1 MGKLL
6 EISLECYKKF
16 KGYRKEF
23 FDFFLEYIEPEKI
36 EIKAPFTNR
45 KYKNFYSTK
54 EKFFELISKKEY
66 EEEYIQIIL
75 ENEEEMIIVEQDG
88 FRVIILEKTYTENE
102 KDIDNYV
109 EKLFIKIKGCIAK
122 MEDWDYSDIQNER
135 NIEFLELDGIKVPKE
150 KIKIYGDGSRKWI
163 FLKIQALQEE
173 NTVFHLEYT
182 GKCG

>member
-36 EIKAPFTNR
+36 EIKAPFTNQ

-88 FRVIILEKTYTENE
+88 FRVIILEKTY
-102 KDIDNYV
+102 
-109 EKLFIKIKGCIAK
+109 
-122 MEDWDYSDIQNER
+122 
-135 NIEFLELDGIKVPKE
+135 
-150 KIKIYGDGSRKWI
+150 
-163 FLKIQALQEE
+163 
-173 NTVFHLEYT
+173 
-182 GKCG
+182 GK